1 MRCIKVRHFRKF
13 MGDRELTSAIMT
25 TLCLIFLLVPSS
37 PPANLTAYNT
47 SSTSIRVS
55 WDPVPTAFRQ
65 GFILGYR
72 VYLIGTQAQLEQH
85 LRRRKRTSMPTGN
98 EIFMDTANLTT
109 EFQGLEKYSNYCVQG
124 VAYTRIGESNRT
136 NATCVST
143 DEDSKYTGITPRAIK
158 VAPKKSPMF
167 GSPRA
172 QQSDSFSIRAKKK
185 KQMHKSM

>member
-1 MRCIKVRHFRKF
+1 MRCIVVGHFRRF
-13 MGDRELTSAIMT
+13 MVVRELTFAIMT
-25 TLCLIFLLVPSS
+25 TLCLISLLVPSS

-98 EIFMDTANLTT
+98 EILMDTANLTT
-109 EFQGLEKYSNYCVQG
+109 EFQGLEKHSNYCVQG

-143 DEDSKYTGITPRAIK
+143 DEDSKYSEITRRSLQ
-158 VAPKKSPMF
+158 KSPMF
-167 GSPRA
+167 GSLLA
-172 QQSDSFSIRAKKK
+172 QQPDFFPSGQKKE
-185 KQMHKSM
+185 QMHKSM